1 MITWE
6 IFGLW
11 ISTALVIWI
20 YSFAFR
26 DNMFYKLA
34 ENIFIG
40 AAAGYSIALA
50 LDNLTRVFILPVS
63 KSPNVSWHLA
73 IPFLFGVLMFM
84 KYSRKYYWLARYAV
98 AINIG
103 VGTGIAMR
111 AAAVANISRQ
121 ISATILPLWSPD
133 PVTIINNWLLVII
146 TLGGLVYFLFT
157 IFPREITGTTRTSI
171 RNILQYV
178 YRALFVIGIYGM
190 MVGFGALFANTIMS
204 DMAQLFSMMSSY
216 ILTQPWVSIVATVL
230 AVVAMVFSAFRSRQ
244 ASI

>member
-11 ISTALVIWI
+11 VSAALIVWI
-20 YSFAFR
+20 YSFVFR
-26 DNMFYKLA
+26 DNVFYKLA

-50 LDNLTRVFILPVS
+50 LDNLTRVFILPTTR
-63 KSPNVSWHLA
+63 SPSTSWHL
-73 IPFLFGVLMFM
+73 IVPFLLGVLMFM

-98 AINIG
+98 ALNIG

-111 AAAVANISRQ
+111 ATAVANIARQ
-121 ISATILPLWSPD
+121 ISATIVPLWSSD
-133 PVTIINNWLLVII
+133 PVTTINNWLLVVI

-157 IFPREITGTTRTSI
+157 VFPRKTEGAGTSPIYYIYRT
-171 RNILQYV
+171 
-178 YRALFVIGIYGM
+178 LFVIGMYGM

-204 DMAQLFSMMSSY
+204 DMAQLFSMLSSY
-216 ILTQPWVSIVATVL
+216 IITQPWISIVATIL
-230 AVVAMVFSAFRSRQ
+230 AIVAIILSARRTS
-244 ASI
+244 